1 VTDNE
6 RFNISFSLQ
15 KISLGH
21 LSTIFFITFLSLV
34 CEFIRLWFV
43 TAAFGFIINPLD
55 TAIIFSISIIFGLIS
70 QIPLGMGVMEGSL
83 SLLLERL
90 GIPLEYSVPIVLVD
104 RMISMY
110 FVLVIGFIV
119 SYFSWN
125 ELQKLHRSHNDLA
138 YYSPF

>member
-1 VTDNE
+1 
-6 RFNISFSLQ
+6 
-15 KISLGH
+15 
-21 LSTIFFITFLSLV
+21 
-34 CEFIRLWFV
+34 
-43 TAAFGFIINPLD
+43 
-55 TAIIFSISIIFGLIS
+55 
-70 QIPLGMGVMEGSL
+70 MGVMEGSL

-125 ELQKLHRSHNDLA
+125 ELQKITSE
-138 YYSPF
+138 SQ